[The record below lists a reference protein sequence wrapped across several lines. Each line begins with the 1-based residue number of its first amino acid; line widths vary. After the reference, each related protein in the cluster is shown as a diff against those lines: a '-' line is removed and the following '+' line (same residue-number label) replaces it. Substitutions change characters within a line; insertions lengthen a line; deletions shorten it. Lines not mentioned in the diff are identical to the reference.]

1 MMFMVNQLVYYNYL
15 MIFTNIDLKMVIN
28 GRFGLIFGQVNK
40 FLLFVIIT
48 NQAIYPKNVYQ

>member
-1 MMFMVNQLVYYNYL
+1 MMFMVNQLIYYNYL

>member
-1 MMFMVNQLVYYNYL
+1 MFMVNQLVYYNYL

-28 GRFGLIFGQVNK
+28 GRFGLIFDQVNK

>member
-28 GRFGLIFGQVNK
+28 GLFGLIFDQVNK
-40 FLLFVIIT
+40 FLLFVIII

>member
-1 MMFMVNQLVYYNYL
+1 MFMVNQLVYYNYL